1 MSSGLDVLVI
11 NLSTSK
17 NRLGGAAIA
26 AEWSSRF
33 IADKFPSIELW
44 RMWDCS
50 QIHTIGN
57 LRVRN
62 YETLVPLGEIADIL
76 PSKAKALLMTS
87 QLKQDLHTA
96 NPKIVHFQNFLPALE
111 FEKLVI
117 YLQKRGI
124 KIVTSTHGLFEILY
138 PNYGLNFYEKWSWN
152 QLIKKPVVRALKHV
166 DAIISGYPQELSILS
181 GLGISDE
188 KIKLIPNGINPFF
201 DETPSPTEINQVLEK
216 FSIDP
221 KKPILLFMGNHTP
234 NKGIDVVLKVA
245 SCLSIP
251 STVVVGGKLLDKDE
265 PRRLLKEVQT
275 SHAEI
280 IFTDFLSLK
289 EQRSLYH
296 ASTLLLFPSRADTLP
311 LTILEAMASRLPVV
325 AYDVGGISFQLDKGS
340 GCLISPGNI
349 DSFIDKVEFLLR
361 NPQECLNIA
370 SSAYNRRRKIFS
382 WDIFSEKAIDLY
394 QYLL

>member
-1 MSSGLDVLVI
+1 MSSRLDVLVV
-11 NLSTSK
+11 NLSTSR

-44 RMWDCS
+44 RMWNCS
-50 QIHTIGN
+50 QIYTIGN

-62 YETLVPLGEIADIL
+62 YETIIPRGGIADIL

-87 QLKQDLHTA
+87 QIKQDLHTV

-117 YLQKRGI
+117 YLQKNEI
-124 KIVTSTHGLFEILY
+124 KTVASTHGLFEILY
-138 PNYGLNFYEKWSWN
+138 PNYGLKFYEKWSWN
-152 QLIKKPVVRALKHV
+152 QLIKKPVIRALQYV
-166 DAIISGYPQELSILS
+166 DAIISGYPQERSILS
-181 GLGISDE
+181 SLGIPDE

-201 DETPSPTEINQVLEK
+201 NETPSHIEINQVLKK
-216 FSIDP
+216 FSIDSQ
-221 KKPILLFMGNHTP
+221 KPILLFMGNHTP

-245 SCLSIP
+245 SRLSIP
-251 STVVVGGKLLDKDE
+251 STIVIGGKLLDKDE
-265 PRRLLKEVQT
+265 PRRLLREAQA
-275 SHAEI
+275 SSAEI
-280 IFTDFLSLK
+280 IFTDFLSLE

-311 LTILEAMASRLPVV
+311 LTILEAMASRLPVL
-325 AYDVGGISFQLDKGS
+325 AYDVGGISFQLDNGS
-340 GCLISPGNI
+340 GCLISPGDV
-349 DSFIDKVEFLLR
+349 DSFVDKVEFLLR

-370 SSAYNRRRKIFS
+370 SSAYARRQEIFS
-382 WDIFSEKAIDLY
+382 WEIFATKAIDLY
-394 QYLL
+394 RYLL

>member
-1 MSSGLDVLVI
+1 MSSRLDVLVI
-11 NLSTSK
+11 NLSTSR

-62 YETLVPLGEIADIL
+62 YETIITRGGIAGIL

-87 QLKQDLHTA
+87 QIKQDLHTV

-111 FEKLVI
+111 FEKLVT
-117 YLQKRGI
+117 YLQENEI
-124 KIVTSTHGLFEILY
+124 KTVASTHGLFEILY
-138 PNYGLNFYEKWSWN
+138 PNYGLKFYEKWSWN
-152 QLIKKPVVRALKHV
+152 QLIKKPVIRALQYV
-166 DAIISGYPQELSILS
+166 DAIISGYPQERSILS
-181 GLGISDE
+181 GLGIPDE

-201 DETPSPTEINQVLEK
+201 NETPSHTEINQVLEK
-216 FSIDP
+216 FSIDF

-245 SCLSIP
+245 SRLSIP
-251 STVVVGGKLLDKDE
+251 STIVIGGKLLDKEE
-265 PRRLLKEVQT
+265 PRRLLGEVKN
-275 SHAEI
+275 SHAKI
-280 IFTDFLSLK
+280 IFTDFLSLE

-311 LTILEAMASRLPVV
+311 LTILEAMASRLPVL
-325 AYDVGGISFQLDKGS
+325 AYDVGGISFQLDNGS
-340 GCLISPGNI
+340 GYLISPGDV
-349 DSFIDKVEFLLR
+349 DSFVDKVEFLLR

-370 SSAYNRRRKIFS
+370 SNAYNRRQEIFS
-382 WDIFSEKAIDLY
+382 WDIFATRAIDLY
-394 QYLL
+394 QHLL